1 MSQNQF
7 IRKYKR
13 ISKSKWASHDK
24 STILPLAEV
33 VDDTDDEI
41 ELGFTRYIYLH
52 RDEVGKVLGI
62 SISKAIFEETDLH
75 FEERYLEGS
84 DMLLL
89 LLTYIDEITEFC
101 DLFTDEFKSIFML
114 SPEEY
119 FEVAIQVWC
128 EQIENV

>member
-1 MSQNQF
+1 F

-75 FEERYLEGS
+75 FEERYLEG
-84 DMLLL
+84 
-89 LLTYIDEITEFC
+89 
-101 DLFTDEFKSIFML
+101 
-114 SPEEY
+114 
-119 FEVAIQVWC
+119 
-128 EQIENV
+128 